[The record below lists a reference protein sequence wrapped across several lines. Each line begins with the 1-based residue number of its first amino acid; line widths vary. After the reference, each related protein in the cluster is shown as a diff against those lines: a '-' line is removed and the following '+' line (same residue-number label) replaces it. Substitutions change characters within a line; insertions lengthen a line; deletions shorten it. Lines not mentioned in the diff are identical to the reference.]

1 MNWTKLFKDIKNE
14 TKLEMLKK
22 IDKFDNYL
30 KRSIL
35 DDTLDKD
42 NDNDL

>member
-1 MNWTKLFKDIKNE
+1 
-14 TKLEMLKK
+14 MLKKK

-30 KRSIL
+30 KRSIP
-35 DDTLDKD
+35 DDTPDKD